1 MNDVIFY
8 EEVPMLEAVTQLYN
22 NLTLT
27 EQQEVYDFILYLTQ
41 KEKKTVDDAE
51 PERKKNRL
59 EALNE
64 FAGSMQETWKNVD
77 ALEYQKNL
85 RPERD
90 IG

>member
-8 EEVPMLEAVTQLYN
+8 GEVSMSEAVTQLYN
-22 NLTLT
+22 NLTFA

-41 KEKKTVDDAE
+41 KEKKPVDDAE
-51 PERKKNRL
+51 SERKKNRL

-85 RPERD
+85 RSERN